1 MLADGL
7 LIGGVRLKGETGRLD
22 ETLHEGMILC
32 QQPDVVREA
41 WSRGKKLRMGA
52 LRSFGERDVQ
62 RERCRRT
69 YECACKLVETIG
81 LRGSDR
87 LPERCCRLLERLE
100 SFAGFRLKVPYLHVD
115 PFLATHTTPGKRVP
129 FQGRSCRDSVGS
141 LEGPKRGDRVFIDG
155 GPLRPEDVV
164 AVALR
169 HEQVEMA
176 PSVYERMAPARRL
189 IEQVIEE
196 GRTVY
201 GVTTGFGALA
211 NTPIGRQ
218 ETGELQVH
226 LLRSHAAGVGDP
238 LPDEVVRAM
247 LLLRARTLS
256 QGHSGVRPVLVER
269 YVEFLNRNLLPVVPS
284 QGSVGA
290 SGDLAPFAHLALPLI
305 GEGLLSVEGR
315 VRPASEVLAEN
326 SLEPI
331 HLEPKEGLSLLNG
344 TEGMLAQGVL
354 SLARSERLVDTAD
367 LACALSVEGLLGSAR
382 PFRPEI
388 HALRPHPGQIASAGR
403 IAALLDGSEIVAS
416 HRDDFTHAVQDAYSL
431 RCAPQVHGA
440 VADALTYAREVF
452 VRELGS
458 VVDNPIVLPETG
470 EIVSGGNF
478 HGQPLAIALDVMAL
492 AITELSSISERR
504 TDRLLDPE
512 RSSGLPAFLAV
523 RPGVDSGY
531 MLAQYTAAALVAENR
546 VLSHPASVE
555 SIPTSG
561 SQEDH
566 VSMGWGAARK
576 LTQVLDNVTLVLAVE
591 LICAARGVDLRGPLK
606 PSPAVAGAIGK
617 IRAVV
622 PPMSGDRPPGIE
634 IEAVAELIQTGTLL
648 S

>member
-1 MLADGL
+1 M
-7 LIGGVRLKGETGRLD
+7 
-22 ETLHEGMILC
+22 
-32 QQPDVVREA
+32 
-41 WSRGKKLRMGA
+41 
-52 LRSFGERDVQ
+52 
-62 RERCRRT
+62 
-69 YECACKLVETIG
+69 
-81 LRGSDR
+81 
-87 LPERCCRLLERLE
+87 
-100 SFAGFRLKVPYLHVD
+100 
-115 PFLATHTTPGKRVP
+115 
-129 FQGRSCRDSVGS
+129 
-141 LEGPKRGDRVFIDG
+141 FIDG

-164 AVALR
+164 AVAIR
-169 HEQVEMA
+169 HERVEIA

-189 IEQVIEE
+189 IERVVDE

-211 NTPIGRQ
+211 NTTIGKQ
-218 ETGELQVH
+218 ETGDLQVH
-226 LLRSHAAGVGDP
+226 LLRSHAAGVGES
-238 LPDEVVRAM
+238 LPDEIVRAM

-269 YVEFLNRNLLPVVPS
+269 YVEFLNQDLLPVVPS

-305 GEGLLSVEGR
+305 GEGTLSEKGR
-315 VRPASEVLAEN
+315 VRPAADVLAEHH
-326 SLEPI
+326 LEPLR
-331 HLEPKEGLSLLNG
+331 LEPKEGLSLLNG

-354 SLARSERLVDTAD
+354 SLNRAERLVDTAD
-367 LACALSVEGLLGSAR
+367 LACALSIEGLLGSAR

-388 HALRPHPGQIASAGR
+388 HALRPHPGQIESARR
-403 IAALLDGSEIVAS
+403 IAAILEGSEIVAS

-440 VADALTYAREVF
+440 VRDALAYARDVF
-452 VRELGS
+452 KRELGS

-576 LTQVLDNVTLVLAVE
+576 LEKVLDNVARVLAVE
-591 LICAARGVDLRGPLK
+591 LICAARGVDLRVPLH
-606 PSPAVAGAIGK
+606 PAQAVAKAVAE
-617 IRAVV
+617 IRSVV
-622 PPMSGDRPPGIE
+622 PPMTADRPPGAE
-634 IEAVAELIQTGTLL
+634 IEAVAGLIEGGSLV